1 MNTMRLL
8 TLVGL
13 VFCMFNALICSY
25 SAGIICMVVLI
36 ASTLAY
42 RPTISWKILLHTG
55 IILGTIALLM
65 AGLPHGPWVYWSI
78 PTAICLLAALLIRLA
93 EKYPQERLL
102 GIILLFGAGWC
113 LMHSS
118 LPSLLLQQT
127 QSRSLAYLER
137 GHWGISQ
144 SHDNSLVIRSQYS
157 YDMVKK
163 IIGSRDIPNL
173 SRLEAYTDLW
183 MITPTQPFSS
193 QEIEKIRKWV
203 LKGGRLVVITD
214 HTDLFGHASVLNPL
228 LESMGLRIQKDCI
241 LDSTGDGG
249 TYQNL
254 FQKFKGL
261 SANSFSGR
269 GETWLVENGYSERT
283 DYSKNSFFS
292 DNQISDE
299 EIPGIYPIGLT
310 SPFGLGNIVL
320 FGDSTL
326 FANFALSRPSAQH
339 LLQKVADAGPP
350 LPFHTGTAMML
361 LLFWSVSRKRKIKI
375 LAGMISF
382 LLLIAMVIQLCRP
395 AYKLSYAFSPILNVW
410 GDWSLAEN
418 DHAKYSTLFATAFS
432 KSPMFPV
439 WKETSR
445 NSNRIVFS
453 NGYTLEN
460 SVSKEW
466 LPDPSWEK
474 RLNMNPSLSMEQFMT
489 ALNHDSWL
497 SSFWFDDGVG
507 LLKNKAYEQFW
518 KQVAQVE
525 SKKENLK
532 LSLMKQVKGTLNFN
546 GITVPVTVKLFHIQG
561 HHPWVILGDWIIGK
575 EISSGMILIRSNWQ
589 HPSWGDK
596 DAVFQ
601 YIP

>member
-1 MNTMRLL
+1 
-8 TLVGL
+8 
-13 VFCMFNALICSY
+13 
-25 SAGIICMVVLI
+25 
-36 ASTLAY
+36 
-42 RPTISWKILLHTG
+42 
-55 IILGTIALLM
+55 
-65 AGLPHGPWVYWSI
+65 
-78 PTAICLLAALLIRLA
+78 
-93 EKYPQERLL
+93 
-102 GIILLFGAGWC
+102 
-113 LMHSS
+113 
-118 LPSLLLQQT
+118 
-127 QSRSLAYLER
+127 
-137 GHWGISQ
+137 
-144 SHDNSLVIRSQYS
+144 
-157 YDMVKK
+157 
-163 IIGSRDIPNL
+163 
-173 SRLEAYTDLW
+173 
-183 MITPTQPFSS
+183 
-193 QEIEKIRKWV
+193 
-203 LKGGRLVVITD
+203 
-214 HTDLFGHASVLNPL
+214 
-228 LESMGLRIQKDCI
+228 
-241 LDSTGDGG
+241 
-249 TYQNL
+249 
-254 FQKFKGL
+254 
-261 SANSFSGR
+261 
-269 GETWLVENGYSERT
+269 
-283 DYSKNSFFS
+283 
-292 DNQISDE
+292 
-299 EIPGIYPIGLT
+299 
-310 SPFGLGNIVL
+310 
-320 FGDSTL
+320 
-326 FANFALSRPSAQH
+326 
-339 LLQKVADAGPP
+339 
-350 LPFHTGTAMML
+350 
-361 LLFWSVSRKRKIKI
+361 
-375 LAGMISF
+375 MISF

-546 GITVPVTVKLFHIQG
+546 GIKVPVTVKLFHIQG